1 MSWEAGVDSWLLTAC
16 AWGRERVF
24 TCTGVRG
31 LFPPITPCVHVC
43 MQVWFARRLHKHAL
57 LSSLKLLQH
66 YSLPPHTHTHTQP
79 HTGYTVK
86 VQKFAKLQQTGILLS
101 NSFFL
106 PTLSLLPLKLVKTG
120 CFSGFRTALK
130 VGSCVSFSIG
140 PAPVLLLILQ
150 AWKKR
155 KRNSSFQLRFA
166 YNNSEILK
174 LYSAKKPHLGQNC
187 YKQFWTTLCADS
199 TLSVLFVC
207 KFV

>member
-1 MSWEAGVDSWLLTAC
+1 MYACKFGLPDICTNTHFSPLWSFSSITAS
-16 AWGRERVF
+16 V
-24 TCTGVRG
+24 
-31 LFPPITPCVHVC
+31 
-43 MQVWFARRLHKHAL
+43 
-57 LSSLKLLQH
+57 
-66 YSLPPHTHTHTQP
+66 HTHTQP

-174 LYSAKKPHLGQNC
+174 LYSKKLRSLIWGKIVISNFGQLFVQIQHF
-187 YKQFWTTLCADS
+187 QFYLCAS
-199 TLSVLFVC
+199 LYNIFLSRVVTPSARRET
-207 KFV
+207 